1 MRIYYSCPLCMNYC
15 QTKEATKTS
24 EIIPMKRRG
33 FCEKCKQ
40 YFEIQQRLLEETDKG
55 KFKFSSKTKRKSEFD
70 GWK

>member
-40 YFEIQQRLLEETDKG
+40 YFEIQ
-55 KFKFSSKTKRKSEFD
+55 
-70 GWK
+70 